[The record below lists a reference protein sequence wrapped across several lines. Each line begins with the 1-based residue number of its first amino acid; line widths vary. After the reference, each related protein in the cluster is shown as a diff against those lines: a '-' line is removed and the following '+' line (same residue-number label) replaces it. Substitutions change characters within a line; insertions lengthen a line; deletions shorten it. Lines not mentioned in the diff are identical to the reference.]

1 VLTSSP
7 SSHKKSFRDA
17 GSRIFRQET
26 DAQPGIISLLAA
38 RTPTAVRELPLEKVV
53 PNPSQPRMTW
63 HEETLQELAASIKE
77 HGVLQ
82 PILVRPSG
90 DQYEIIAGERRWRS
104 SKIAG
109 KETIPAI
116 VERFDDATA
125 LEIAL
130 IENLQRED
138 LSPLDEAVIYKKM
151 TDELGYSIRQ
161 LAGKLGKDKG
171 YVENRLRLA
180 SAPDDVGA
188 LGGLRHSRRCE
199 RSACGGGR
207 WQGVAGRR
215 EGGQDRSRRSRL
227 WRPLRAARRDASLCL
242 HSDRAQG
249 PHARRASRFHRRK
262 DRLYCP
268 FPDARHDNACAKV
281 WTVQIDARFRV
292 AGRAASARLFLSSSP
307 LGMTRSN
314 SARSRALLRK
324 VSDARYSGLRCTFTP
339 FLKKIDEGAK
349 PCRQMPLARII
360 ETKAWKRRCPLIEH
374 PFELLGLQGVEHV
387 PFP

>member
-1 VLTSSP
+1 MLTSSP

-17 GSRIFRQET
+17 GNRIFQQET
-26 DAQPGIISLLAA
+26 EAQPGIISLLAA

-90 DQYEIIAGERRWRS
+90 DHYEIIAGERRWRS

-138 LSPLDEAVIYKKM
+138 LSPLDEAVIYQKM
-151 TDELGYSIRQ
+151 TGELGYSIRQ

-180 SAPDDVGA
+180 SAPDDVREMVA
-188 LGGLRHSRRCE
+188 KRYDTLSAAYELMKLEDKRR
-199 RSACGGGR
+199 
-207 WQGVAGRR
+207 
-215 EGGQDRSRRSRL
+215 RRSLAKQILAGQLTLIRL
-227 WRPLRAARRDASLCL
+227 HDRVERILHPQARGTKAEPAIPALRDDALITATRMLNESLSDL
-242 HSDRAQG
+242 SRAVGDDGKLTIPESDRQNLAKFLTI
-249 PHARRASRFHRRK
+249 SR
-262 DRLYCP
+262 
-268 FPDARHDNACAKV
+268 
-281 WTVQIDARFRV
+281 
-292 AGRAASARLFLSSSP
+292 ARLDNLVARLKSSH
-307 LGMTRSN
+307 G
-314 SARSRALLRK
+314 
-324 VSDARYSGLRCTFTP
+324 
-339 FLKKIDEGAK
+339 
-349 PCRQMPLARII
+349 
-360 ETKAWKRRCPLIEH
+360 
-374 PFELLGLQGVEHV
+374 
-387 PFP
+387 

>member
-1 VLTSSP
+1 MLTSSP
-7 SSHKKSFRDA
+7 ASHSKKSFRDA
-17 GSRIFRQET
+17 GSRIFQQESN
-26 DAQPGIISLLAA
+26 AQPGIISLLAA

-180 SAPDDVGA
+180 SAPDDVREMVA
-188 LGGLRHSRRCE
+188 KRYDTLSAAYELMKLEDKRRRRSLAKQILAGQLTLIRLHDRVE
-199 RSACGGGR
+199 RILNPQARSA
-207 WQGVAGRR
+207 
-215 EGGQDRSRRSRL
+215 
-227 WRPLRAARRDASLCL
+227 
-242 HSDRAQG
+242 
-249 PHARRASRFHRRK
+249 
-262 DRLYCP
+262 
-268 FPDARHDNACAKV
+268 
-281 WTVQIDARFRV
+281 
-292 AGRAASARLFLSSSP
+292 
-307 LGMTRSN
+307 
-314 SARSRALLRK
+314 
-324 VSDARYSGLRCTFTP
+324 
-339 FLKKIDEGAK
+339 
-349 PCRQMPLARII
+349 
-360 ETKAWKRRCPLIEH
+360 KAEPAI
-374 PFELLGLQGVEHV
+374 PA
-387 PFP
+387 